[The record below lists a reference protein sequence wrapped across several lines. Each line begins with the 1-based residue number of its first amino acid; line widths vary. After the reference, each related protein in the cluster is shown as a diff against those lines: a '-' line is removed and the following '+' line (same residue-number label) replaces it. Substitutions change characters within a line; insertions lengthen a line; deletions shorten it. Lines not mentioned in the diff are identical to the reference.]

1 MIKGSPIIGARVL
14 QRMVSARHFLI
25 SHKLTRRELAL
36 RRRMDERVGVEKLLG
51 VSGVISV
58 SVLEGLS
65 FAPNI
70 GAEAWGVP
78 VHFLGQACVKIS
90 QNYEMICVRV
100 RGNEGVKGVPKIKLA
115 CQVLLGIFNL
125 ARGIDTENGNG
136 VGYGANGD
144 LANPWGMRQEICD
157 EWS

>member
-25 SHKLTRRELAL
+25 SHKLIRREPGL
-36 RRRMDERVGVEKLLG
+36 RRRMYEGVGVEKLLEING
-51 VSGVISV
+51 AISI

-78 VHFLGQACVKIS
+78 SHFLRQACVKIS
-90 QNYEMICVRV
+90 QNYEMIGVRM
-100 RGNEGVKGVPKIKLA
+100 RRNKGIKGVPEIKLA
-115 CQVLLGIFNL
+115 CQVLLGIFDL
-125 ARGIDTENGNG
+125 ARGINTENGNG
-136 VGYGANGD
+136 VGYDANGD
-144 LANPWGMRQEICD
+144 LANPWGMR
-157 EWS
+157 